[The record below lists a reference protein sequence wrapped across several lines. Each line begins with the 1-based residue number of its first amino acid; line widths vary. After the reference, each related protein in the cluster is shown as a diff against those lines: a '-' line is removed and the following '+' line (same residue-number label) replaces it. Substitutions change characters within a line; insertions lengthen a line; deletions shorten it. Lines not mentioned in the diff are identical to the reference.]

1 MQALENDM
9 PAPNTHH
16 STTIRPD
23 RAVSHRPHRCASADA
38 ATVHGKPTFY
48 HSSICPS
55 HLETVAHGELQ
66 RRWKVD
72 HADFI
77 AMYNATVNKE
87 GLPLE
92 QWRGF

>member
-1 MQALENDM
+1 
-9 PAPNTHH
+9 
-16 STTIRPD
+16 
-23 RAVSHRPHRCASADA
+23 
-38 ATVHGKPTFY
+38 
-48 HSSICPS
+48 
-55 HLETVAHGELQ
+55 LQ